1 MPEINKKE
9 FLAKES
15 INSTAAIHTK
25 LRPDGIAQIRISD
38 CNNSIKL
45 WNNLN
50 HTDEHAEMMEKIGNT
65 QKTNPKFLSLRDPRW
80 PPRDSGIEGC
90 SISTFQASSSVAQNI
105 ASHRIE

>member
-50 HTDEHAEMMEKIGNT
+50 HTDEHAEMMEKINT
-65 QKTNPKFLSLRDPRW
+65 IITHLEQFKTELIRELSM
-80 PPRDSGIEGC
+80 
-90 SISTFQASSSVAQNI
+90 
-105 ASHRIE
+105 